1 LIQEKTKMPVI
12 AMTQEM
18 GSLAKDV
25 EHKLAQALNLQQM
38 TNEVVEH
45 VAGKMHVP
53 SSLINRMR
61 EGQAGLVERFTTD
74 TQCLALYTAEEVF
87 NFANKGD
94 VVIRGWGSTCL
105 LRPVQHVVC
114 VRITRSFEKRVE
126 WLMDNVETHNQ
137 SFAEAEIRRSDAAHA
152 SRMYEQFGVS
162 WGDPILY
169 DLVLNTD
176 RLSVDSCV
184 EQIKLLV
191 SRPEFQAT
199 AESRAILANMTLE
212 AQIRAEMKD
221 HAATRNTNVTVESNG
236 GVVTLRGIV
245 FSKPE
250 LEETE
255 TITSEVPGVNR
266 VVNELRVMVNSRF
279 HSSIKSK

>member
-1 LIQEKTKMPVI
+1 MPVI

-18 GSLAKDV
+18 GSLAKEVD
-25 EHKLAQALNLQQM
+25 HKLAQALNLQQM
-38 TNEVVEH
+38 TNEVIEH
-45 VAGKMHVP
+45 VAGKMYVP
-53 SSLINRMR
+53 TSLINRMQ
-61 EGQAGLVERFTTD
+61 EGQAGLVERFSTD
-74 TQCLALYTAEEVF
+74 TQSLALYAAEEVF
-87 NFANKGD
+87 NLANKGD

-105 LRPVQHVVC
+105 LRPIRHVVC

-162 WGDPILY
+162 WVDPFLY

-176 RLSVDSCV
+176 LLSVDSCV

-199 AESRAILANMTLE
+199 EESRAMLANMTLN
-212 AQIRAEMKD
+212 AQILAEMKD
-221 HAATRNTNVTVESNG
+221 HASTRNSNITVESDN

-245 FSKPE
+245 FNKQE
-250 LEETE
+250 LEATE
-255 TITSEVPGVNR
+255 KITSEVSGVNR
-266 VVNELRVMVNSRF
+266 VNNELHVMVNSRF
-279 HSSIKSK
+279 HALIKSK

>member
-1 LIQEKTKMPVI
+1 MPVI

-25 EHKLAQALNLQQM
+25 EHKLVQALNLQQM

-53 SSLINRMR
+53 SSLVSRMR
-61 EGQAGLVERFTTD
+61 EGQAGLMERFSTD
-74 TQCLALYTAEEVF
+74 KQSLALYASEEVF

-105 LRPVQHVVC
+105 LRPIQHVVC

-126 WLMDNVETHNQ
+126 WLMDSVETHNQ
-137 SFAEAEIRRSDAAHA
+137 SYAESEIRRSDAAHA
-152 SRMYEQFGVS
+152 ARMYDQFGVS
-162 WGDPILY
+162 WGDPLLY
-169 DLVLNTD
+169 DLVLNMD

-191 SRPEFQAT
+191 NRPEFQPSD
-199 AESRAILANMTLE
+199 ESRGMLANMTLD
-212 AQIRAEMKD
+212 ARIRAEMKD
-221 HAATRNTNVTVESNG
+221 HAETRNTNVTVESAN

-245 FSKPE
+245 FNKQE
-250 LEETE
+250 LEETDR
-255 TITSEVPGVNR
+255 ITSEVSGVHR
-266 VVNELRVMVNSRF
+266 VVNELRVMMNSRF
-279 HSSIKSK
+279 HSSIKST

>member
-1 LIQEKTKMPVI
+1 MPVI

-25 EHKLAQALNLQQM
+25 EHELAQALNIQPM

-45 VAGKMHVP
+45 VAGKMHMP

-61 EGQAGLVERFTTD
+61 EGQAGLVERFSAD
-74 TQCLALYTAEEVF
+74 TQSLALYTAEEVF
-87 NFANKGD
+87 NFANKGGAI
-94 VVIRGWGSTCL
+94 IRGWGSTCL

-126 WLMDNVETHNQ
+126 WLMNNVETHNQ

-169 DLVLNTD
+169 DLVLNMD
-176 RLSVDSCV
+176 RLSVNSCV

-191 SRPEFQAT
+191 SRPEFQET
-199 AESRAILANMTLE
+199 AQSRAMLANLTLD
-212 AQIRAEMKD
+212 ARVRAEMKD
-221 HAATRNTNVTVESNG
+221 HAETRNTNITVTSDNG
-236 GVVTLRGIV
+236 EVTLSGIV
-245 FSKPE
+245 FNKQE
-250 LEETE
+250 WDETE
-255 TITSEVPGVNR
+255 KITTGVEGVRR
-266 VVNELRVMVNSRF
+266 VINNLNVMKNSRF
-279 HSSIKSK
+279 HALIKSNPV

>member
-1 LIQEKTKMPVI
+1 MPVI

-25 EHKLAQALNLQQM
+25 EHKLAQALNIQQM

-45 VAGKMHVP
+45 VAGKMHMP

-61 EGQAGLVERFTTD
+61 EGQAGLVERFSAD
-74 TQCLALYTAEEVF
+74 TQSLALYTAEEVF
-87 NFANKGD
+87 NFANKGNAI
-94 VVIRGWGSTCL
+94 IRGWGSTCL

-126 WLMDNVETHNQ
+126 WLMNNVETHNQ

-169 DLVLNTD
+169 DLVLNMD

-191 SRPEFQAT
+191 SRPEFQET
-199 AESRAILANMTLE
+199 AESRAMLANLTLD
-212 AQIRAEMKD
+212 ARVRAEMKD
-221 HAATRNTNVTVESNG
+221 HAETRNTNITVSSSNG
-236 GVVTLRGIV
+236 EVTLSGIV
-245 FSKPE
+245 FNKQE
-250 LEETE
+250 WDETE
-255 TITSEVPGVNR
+255 KITSGVEGVTR
-266 VVNELRVMVNSRF
+266 VINNLNVMKNSRF
-279 HSSIKSK
+279 HSLIKSNPV